1 MKKFRFAKKSRFG
14 IAVSRFN
21 GEITERLLKNCLSAL
36 AKAGVPRS
44 RADVVEVPGGYELPW
59 AAQELAR
66 SGRYD
71 GVICLGA
78 ILRGATSQNEHI
90 ARSVI
95 HHLHDI
101 SLATRVPVILGVIT
115 PDTWA
120 QALARTRGA
129 LDRGKEAA
137 HAAVAMAALRRPR
150 RR

>member
-1 MKKFRFAKKSRFG
+1 MTKFRFG

-21 GEITERLLKNCLSAL
+21 EEITSRLLKNCLATL
-36 AKAGVPRS
+36 AGAGVPRS
-44 RADVVEVPGGYELPW
+44 RVEVAEVPGGYELPW

-71 GVICLGA
+71 AVICLGA
-78 ILRGATSQNEHI
+78 VLRGATPQNEHI
-90 ARSVI
+90 ARSLI
-95 HHLHDI
+95 QHLHDI

-115 PDTWA
+115 PHTWA
-120 QALARTRGA
+120 QALARSRGR

-137 HAAVAMAALRRPR
+137 EAALEMAALRRRLR

>member
-1 MKKFRFAKKSRFG
+1 MNKFRFG

-21 GEITERLLKNCLSAL
+21 AEITSRLLKNCLAAL
-36 AKAGVPRS
+36 ARAGVPRS
-44 RADVVEVPGGYELPW
+44 RAVVVEVPGGYELPW

-71 GVICLGA
+71 AVICLGA
-78 ILRGATSQNEHI
+78 VLRGATSQNEHI

-95 HHLHDI
+95 QHLHDI
-101 SLATRVPVILGVIT
+101 SMITRVPVILGVIT

-120 QALARTRGA
+120 QAVARSRGR

-137 HAAVAMAALRRPR
+137 EAALEMAALRRR
-150 RR
+150 LRSR